1 MQTSP
6 KSKRRILVVD
16 DEPAVAQVIE
26 LMLRFEGHEVEIV
39 TSGADALTALEYSAF
54 DVIVLDYAMPDMNG
68 DELAD
73 LIKRSRPKQIII
85 MLSALADTLQDSEQK
100 IRAVDAFVSKPFLL
114 EDLRAVL
121 ANLLTT
127 A

>member
-1 MQTSP
+1 MKTTSEL
-6 KSKRRILVVD
+6 KQRILVVD

-26 LMLRFEGHEVEIV
+26 LMLRFEGHEVQMV
-39 TSGADALTALEYSAF
+39 TSGKDALSALEYHAF
-54 DVIVLDYAMPDMNG
+54 NAIVLDYAMPDMNG
-68 DELAD
+68 DELAY
-73 LIKRSRPKQIII
+73 LIKQSRPKQIII
-85 MLSALADTLQDSEQK
+85 MLSALADTLRNSEQK